1 MMIITRL
8 REWCLQ
14 INASKCMCFLYL
26 HSDI

>member
-1 MMIITRL
+1 MMIINRL

-14 INASKCMCFLYL
+14 TNTSKFMCFLYL